1 MNEIEIEWS
10 EIFVKD
16 SILATMMHHK
26 ENEILFCHHTH
37 RGYIYRRKFDYE
49 LKFHY
54 ERANSN
60 FIGFNKSSW
69 SLMDLV
75 GFNRSSWTLMDLV

>member
-10 EIFVKD
+10 EILVKD
-16 SILATMMHHK
+16 SILAAMMHHK
-26 ENEILFCHHTH
+26 ENDFFCHHTH
-37 RGYIYRRKFDYE
+37 RGYIYRQKFDYE
-49 LKFHY
+49 LKFHC

-69 SLMDLV
+69 ALMDLV
-75 GFNRSSWTLMDLV
+75 VF